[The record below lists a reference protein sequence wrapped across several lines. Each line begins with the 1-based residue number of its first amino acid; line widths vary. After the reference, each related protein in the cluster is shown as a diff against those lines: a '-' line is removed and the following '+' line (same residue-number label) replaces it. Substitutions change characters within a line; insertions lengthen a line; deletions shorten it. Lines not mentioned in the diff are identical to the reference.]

1 MSGKFEQYAAVPGCS
16 NWDRLIQR
24 QQSLYGR
31 ADDIRSPFGRDYTR
45 VLHSLAFRRLRHKTQ
60 VFFNAADNDHV
71 CTRIEH
77 VLHVESVSSTIAG
90 FLGLNT
96 ELTKVISM
104 AHDLGHAPFGHQGE
118 KVLNALTEEYLGETF
133 WHESNGLYICDNTE
147 LLEDNEMNLRGLDLT
162 YAVRDGI
169 ISHCGEVDS
178 NAIFPREEL
187 FDLAVFDSPGKYEA
201 ATWEGCVVKIS
212 DKIAYLGRDIE
223 DARTMGIL
231 SLEQIR
237 ELGERTGI
245 TDESVNTTVIMHN
258 AIIDLCSNSSPE
270 EGLRFSDRVRDQI
283 LEIKNFNYENI
294 YLSPKL
300 KEINRKAEENIKVLF
315 LGLDKMYSGTGTI
328 RDLARSGGDCRVYK
342 DFAGWL
348 SQYCMEEAVRG
359 TGFEPLAER
368 CLNRKIY
375 GDLETVTT
383 YRMAV
388 RDFIAGMTDVYAE
401 NASKEI
407 TCSD

>member
-1 MSGKFEQYAAVPGCS
+1 MSGKFEKQGAFPGCE

-24 QQSLYGR
+24 KHELYGR

-60 VFFNAADNDHV
+60 VFFNAADNDHI

-118 KVLNALTEEYLGETF
+118 KVLDGLTREYLGESF
-133 WHESNGLYICDNTE
+133 WHERNGLYICDNTE
-147 LLEDNEMNLRGLDLT
+147 LLEDNEMNLQGLDLT

-169 ISHCGEVDS
+169 ISHCGEMDQG
-178 NAIFPREEL
+178 AIFPRKEL
-187 FDLAVFDSPGKYEA
+187 FDPEEFDAPGKYEA

-212 DKIAYLGRDIE
+212 DKIAYLGRDLE

-245 TDESVNTTVIMHN
+245 RDESVNTTVIMHN
-258 AIIDLCSNSSPE
+258 AIIDLCRHSSPE
-270 EGLRFSDRVRDQI
+270 EGLRFSDLVSDQI
-283 LEIKNFNYENI
+283 SEIKKFNYENI

-300 KEINRKAEENIKVLF
+300 TEINKKAEEKIKVLF
-315 LGLDKMYSGTGTI
+315 LGLEKLYSGTGTV
-328 RDLARSGGDCRVYK
+328 RELAESGLKNRVHA
-342 DFAGWL
+342 DFARWL
-348 SQYCMEEAVRG
+348 SQYCEKEAVAG
-359 TGFEPLAER
+359 TGHEALAAR

-375 GDLETVTT
+375 GNLETERS
-383 YRMAV
+383 YMMAV

-407 TCSD
+407 ACSD